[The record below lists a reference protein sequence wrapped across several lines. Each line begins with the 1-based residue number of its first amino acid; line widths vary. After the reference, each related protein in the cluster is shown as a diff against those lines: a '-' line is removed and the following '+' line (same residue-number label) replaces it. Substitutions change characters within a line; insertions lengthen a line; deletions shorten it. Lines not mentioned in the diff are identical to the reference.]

1 MKYHNPTGSTLTPKF
16 IIRADSYKEI
26 GTGHIVRC
34 LALAE
39 QFKVSGGD
47 VTFVSHCE
55 SDFLIDQIL
64 SVGCEFIPLTCTFPN
79 QIDLQTTLSVIKNS
93 SEAKY
98 HYIWTILD
106 GYQFDSEYQ
115 QKIMQSDCDLMV
127 IDDSAHQGYYHTNV
141 LLNQNLGANNIDYV
155 CDPHTT
161 MLLGS
166 KYTLL
171 RSQFTR
177 EKIRTRFIPKTATKI
192 LVTMGGSDKY
202 NLTSKIIQSIQNIP
216 ANKLEVLAVVGTS
229 NSNFNDIQETA
240 KVSQVPV
247 KIVRETDEMPDLM
260 TWADLAISAAGSTTW
275 ELSFMGT
282 PMILV
287 VTEDNQI
294 SIADQMTKFEAAHAI
309 ESRPQLDLKE
319 LLNKVSYLISNS
331 NERER
336 MSERCWN
343 LVDGDGCKRV
353 IDNLAIVQ
361 ASDRSEI

>member
-1 MKYHNPTGSTLTPKF
+1 MNK
-16 IIRADSYKEI
+16 I
-26 GTGHIVRC
+26 
-34 LALAE
+34 AL
-39 QFKVSGGD
+39 
-47 VTFVSHCE
+47 
-55 SDFLIDQIL
+55 
-64 SVGCEFIPLTCTFPN
+64 
-79 QIDLQTTLSVIKNS
+79 
-93 SEAKY
+93 
-98 HYIWTILD
+98 
-106 GYQFDSEYQ
+106 
-115 QKIMQSDCDLMV
+115 
-127 IDDSAHQGYYHTNV
+127 
-141 LLNQNLGANNIDYV
+141 
-155 CDPHTT
+155 
-161 MLLGS
+161 
-166 KYTLL
+166 
-171 RSQFTR
+171 
-177 EKIRTRFIPKTATKI
+177 
-192 LVTMGGSDKY
+192 
-202 NLTSKIIQSIQNIP
+202 
-216 ANKLEVLAVVGTS
+216 